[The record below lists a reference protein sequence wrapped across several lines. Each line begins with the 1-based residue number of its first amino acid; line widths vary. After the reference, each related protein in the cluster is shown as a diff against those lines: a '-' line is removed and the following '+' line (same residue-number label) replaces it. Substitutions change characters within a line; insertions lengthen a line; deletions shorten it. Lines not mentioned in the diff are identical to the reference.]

1 MKKNLNLCGGLSS
14 VVAAG
19 VALSLVAP
27 VGVGNVQAAPVITE
41 KDVKDATEISS
52 GIKANVTI
60 PGAGTRVKGYAKFTV
75 PSSGWV
81 NLSFDYTE
89 LVCYNVYI
97 YDSDFNYLTDMVIKS
112 NSQTDR
118 KGSASFE
125 KVIMREGT
133 YYLYFLAG
141 DGNSGNWKNGS
152 CFGANIDIS
161 YSFEN
166 VDYMSELDI
175 NDNDSIDKAVEIPF
189 DSNNTASVSGLSEWY
204 TFNTFDKDDYYKVT
218 VTSGGSYDLKATASK
233 GITVSLYDASAKKLN
248 SYGGVI
254 KKSVNETVSLSKGV
268 YYIDLASGTNSNTYD
283 FSLSLKT
290 AETGTGSTEGGSGT
304 GTGTGTGESGSGTG
318 TGTGTGSGESGSG
331 SGTGTGESG
340 SGSGTGTVTG
350 ESGSGTG
357 TGTGESGSGTG
368 TGSGESGSGSGTGTG
383 SGTTGENKGS
393 ASTDDNKTGGAGT
406 TGSNVTNPDTS
417 SKTNTTDSSSAKNN
431 TDSNVSGVTEK
442 PTNNNTSGSNTSSSN
457 ATSSNTSGGNTSS
470 SNTSKNNVSSNGTS
484 SNNTSD
490 SSASGNK
497 TNNNVS
503 SNTTSKNSESSN
515 TTSKNNTVN
524 SDATTNNTAN
534 NNVATNNDSN
544 NNTSTSSSKDTTPAA
559 IPQTEKY
566 SSEWVNGK
574 WYNADGSQTYEPILE
589 WKSDSTGWWVEDSN
603 GWYPTSSWQKI
614 DGYWYYFKSNGYMAA
629 GEYYDGYWFNS
640 DGTWDDTY
648 LLSWK
653 SNSTGWWVEDISGWW
668 PSSSWL
674 KINDSWYYFDGSGYM
689 VTDQYVDGYWLGSD
703 GACW

>member
-27 VGVGNVQAAPVITE
+27 AGVGNVQAASAAPVITASQ
-41 KDVKDATEISS
+41 VSGATVVNTNSTGIVSIEESS
-52 GIKANVTI
+52 INNN
-60 PGAGTRVKGYAKFTV
+60 RVGFAKIVV

-81 NLSFDYTE
+81 DINLNYTKAKSYQVF
-89 LVCYNVYI
+89 L
-97 YDSDFNYLTDMVIKS
+97 YDSNLNYLTDMEMKS
-112 NSQTDR
+112 SLTNGVRS
-118 KGSASFE
+118 GSLAFHNQ
-125 KVIMREGT
+125 IMKAGT
-133 YYLYFLAG
+133 YYLYFKS
-141 DGNSGNWKNGS
+141 NSLNWDRENGVF
-152 CFGANIDIS
+152 CGAEINIS
-161 YSFEN
+161 YSFTSVN
-166 VDYMSELDI
+166 YDSNLDTY
-175 NDNDSIDKAVEIPF
+175 DNDSIDKAVEIPF

-233 GITVSLYDASAKKLN
+233 GITVSLYDASANKLN

-254 KKSVNETVSLSKGV
+254 KQSVNETVSLSKGV

-290 AETGTGSTEGGSGT
+290 AEIGTGSTEG
-304 GTGTGTGESGSGTG
+304 GSGTG

-331 SGTGTGESG
+331 SGTGTG
-340 SGSGTGTVTG
+340 SGTI
-350 ESGSGTG
+350 
-357 TGTGESGSGTG
+357 
-368 TGSGESGSGSGTGTG
+368 
-383 SGTTGENKGS
+383 GENKGS

-417 SKTNTTDSSSAKNN
+417 SKPNTADSSGTKNN

-457 ATSSNTSGGNTSS
+457 ATSSNTSGSNATS
-470 SNTSKNNVSSNGTS
+470 SNTSKNNVSSNGAS
-484 SNNTSD
+484 SNNTSN
-490 SSASGNK
+490 SSASGNNTSK
-497 TNNNVS
+497 NNVS
-503 SNTTSKNSESSN
+503 SNDV
-515 TTSKNNTVN
+515 SKNNASSNNTSENNAVN
-524 SDATTNNTAN
+524 SDTTNSNTSSKDNTNNNTAN
-534 NNVATNNDSN
+534 NNASN
-544 NNTSTSSSKDTTPAA
+544 NNTNTSSSKDTTPAA

-574 WYNADGSQTYEPILE
+574 WYNADGSQTYEPTLE
-589 WKSDSTGWWVEDSN
+589 WKSDSSGWWVEDSN